1 MKKFLIFVCLSLL
14 VFSTIA
20 DTDVDTR
27 ADDYN
32 DGRNNGY
39 SEDGKGGKGEK
50 ADLFSAFVRSLS
62 SIVVSELGD
71 KTFFIA
77 AIMAMR
83 YNRMAVLSGA
93 LLALFLM
100 TALSTAF
107 GQIVPA
113 LLPASV
119 THIVIT
125 VLFFFFGGKLL
136 YDAYN
141 DDGEES
147 NEAAEVEIE
156 LNQMHAKLM
165 KDTSSNHQEAQIEYI
180 HPDQAAYGKSADLES
195 ESKKIDNCA
204 TQISQVASKTVFW
217 QALTLT
223 FLGEWGDRS
232 QITTIALAA
241 ETSPMFV
248 FVGAFLGHCLCTGLA
263 VIGGKFL
270 AKKISERTV
279 NICGGVL
286 FLLFGIHNLFMKGE

>member
-1 MKKFLIFVCLSLL
+1 MKRFLIFLCLSLFVL
-14 VFSTIA
+14 SAIA
-20 DTDVDTR
+20 DTAVENASDTTTT
-27 ADDYN
+27 DE
-32 DGRNNGY
+32 
-39 SEDGKGGKGEK
+39 SSKSKTKGT
-50 ADLFSAFVRSLS
+50 LFSAFVQSLS

-83 YNRMAVLSGA
+83 YNRMAVLAGA
-93 LLALFLM
+93 LFALFLM
-100 TALSTAF
+100 TGLSTAF

-119 THIVIT
+119 THILIT
-125 VLFFFFGGKLL
+125 ILFFFFGGKLL
-136 YDAYN
+136 YDAYS

-165 KDTSSNHQEAQIEYI
+165 KDTNSNHQDAEIEYI
-180 HPDQAAYGKSADLES
+180 VDGKAGSTQNVQVDIEATN
-195 ESKKIDNCA
+195 KKIDNCA
-204 TQISQVASKTVFW
+204 AHIGQVASKTVFW

-241 ETSPMFV
+241 ETSATFV
-248 FVGAFLGHCLCTGLA
+248 FVGAFLGHCLCTSLA
-263 VIGGKFL
+263 VVGGKFL